1 MIILASIISLADLS
15 TSLCL
20 CLVFVGRC
28 MAGFELPANYHSD
41 PEFLIRKSRSKF
53 LSPGSSGSH
62 VRDIVDKFQGSPLPQ
77 EPTQMAGWKC
87 INDFL
92 APSSSNVR
100 TRPKMNVSTIRR
112 SPWMST
118 SLVISTMVFV
128 LIKAS
133 MLGGTNPVSRST
145 TANRVVMG
153 GISTEMSLS
162 QRYHQ
167 GSGKDK

>member
-1 MIILASIISLADLS
+1 
-15 TSLCL
+15 
-20 CLVFVGRC
+20 
-28 MAGFELPANYHSD
+28 
-41 PEFLIRKSRSKF
+41 
-53 LSPGSSGSH
+53 
-62 VRDIVDKFQGSPLPQ
+62 
-77 EPTQMAGWKC
+77 
-87 INDFL
+87 
-92 APSSSNVR
+92 
-100 TRPKMNVSTIRR
+100 
-112 SPWMST
+112 MST

-133 MLGGTNPVSRST
+133 MLGGTNPVSHST